1 MTQKKK
7 KKNIN
12 LGLLIRVTFFF
23 LLPLTVSAETIEK
36 KYASFKLLNKT
47 TNKVSTKDILVSS
60 KISWETLNIEV
71 LYCGSTP
78 PTEIPEDYVLIDVY
92 DTINNENTNILGIRL
107 ENRVKNSITTYH
119 LHLLDLNEIQI
130 EIPST
135 TFDYVIEMESIDFQK
150 ICRDMNNLAADTMEI
165 KSIGEQ
171 LIFTCTSEFAQQ
183 ETILRQSDDGLAYR
197 ESSDSIVQGLFR
209 LKKNGMVER
218 AFQLKKI
225 KNKKFTILKKANSQ
239 FSGL

>member
-1 MTQKKK
+1 MKI
-7 KKNIN
+7 IN

-92 DTINNENTNILGIRL
+92 DTINNENTNIYKGWMISSSPDVTPL
-107 ENRVKNSITTYH
+107 ENPIY
-119 LHLLDLNEIQI
+119 DLWLVDCSN
-130 EIPST
+130 
-135 TFDYVIEMESIDFQK
+135 DK
-150 ICRDMNNLAADTMEI
+150 
-165 KSIGEQ
+165 
-171 LIFTCTSEFAQQ
+171 TS
-183 ETILRQSDDGLAYR
+183 
-197 ESSDSIVQGLFR
+197 
-209 LKKNGMVER
+209 
-218 AFQLKKI
+218 
-225 KNKKFTILKKANSQ
+225 
-239 FSGL
+239 

>member
-78 PTEIPEDYVLIDVY
+78 PTEIPENYVLIDVY
-92 DTINNENTNILGIRL
+92 DTINNENTNIYKGWMISSSPDVTSLQNPI
-107 ENRVKNSITTYH
+107 Y
-119 LHLLDLNEIQI
+119 DLWLVDCIN
-130 EIPST
+130 
-135 TFDYVIEMESIDFQK
+135 DK
-150 ICRDMNNLAADTMEI
+150 
-165 KSIGEQ
+165 
-171 LIFTCTSEFAQQ
+171 TS
-183 ETILRQSDDGLAYR
+183 
-197 ESSDSIVQGLFR
+197 
-209 LKKNGMVER
+209 
-218 AFQLKKI
+218 
-225 KNKKFTILKKANSQ
+225 
-239 FSGL
+239 

>member
-92 DTINNENTNILGIRL
+92 DTIDNKNTNIYKGWMISSSPDVTPL
-107 ENRVKNSITTYH
+107 ENPIY
-119 LHLLDLNEIQI
+119 DLWLVDCSN
-130 EIPST
+130 
-135 TFDYVIEMESIDFQK
+135 DK
-150 ICRDMNNLAADTMEI
+150 
-165 KSIGEQ
+165 
-171 LIFTCTSEFAQQ
+171 TS
-183 ETILRQSDDGLAYR
+183 
-197 ESSDSIVQGLFR
+197 
-209 LKKNGMVER
+209 
-218 AFQLKKI
+218 
-225 KNKKFTILKKANSQ
+225 
-239 FSGL
+239 

>member
-12 LGLLIRVTFFF
+12 LGLLIRITFFF

-92 DTINNENTNILGIRL
+92 DTINNENTNIYKGWMISSSPDVTPL
-107 ENRVKNSITTYH
+107 ENPIY
-119 LHLLDLNEIQI
+119 DLWLVDCSN
-130 EIPST
+130 
-135 TFDYVIEMESIDFQK
+135 DK
-150 ICRDMNNLAADTMEI
+150 
-165 KSIGEQ
+165 
-171 LIFTCTSEFAQQ
+171 TS
-183 ETILRQSDDGLAYR
+183 
-197 ESSDSIVQGLFR
+197 
-209 LKKNGMVER
+209 
-218 AFQLKKI
+218 
-225 KNKKFTILKKANSQ
+225 
-239 FSGL
+239 

>member
-1 MTQKKK
+1 MTHKKK

-92 DTINNENTNILGIRL
+92 DTINNENINIYKGWMISSSPDVTPL
-107 ENRVKNSITTYH
+107 ENPIY
-119 LHLLDLNEIQI
+119 DLWLVDCSN
-130 EIPST
+130 
-135 TFDYVIEMESIDFQK
+135 DK
-150 ICRDMNNLAADTMEI
+150 
-165 KSIGEQ
+165 
-171 LIFTCTSEFAQQ
+171 TS
-183 ETILRQSDDGLAYR
+183 
-197 ESSDSIVQGLFR
+197 
-209 LKKNGMVER
+209 
-218 AFQLKKI
+218 
-225 KNKKFTILKKANSQ
+225 
-239 FSGL
+239 

>member
-12 LGLLIRVTFFF
+12 LGLLIRVIFFS

-92 DTINNENTNILGIRL
+92 DTINNEDTNIYKGWMISSSPDVTPL
-107 ENRVKNSITTYH
+107 ENPIY
-119 LHLLDLNEIQI
+119 DLWLVDCSN
-130 EIPST
+130 
-135 TFDYVIEMESIDFQK
+135 DK
-150 ICRDMNNLAADTMEI
+150 
-165 KSIGEQ
+165 
-171 LIFTCTSEFAQQ
+171 TS
-183 ETILRQSDDGLAYR
+183 
-197 ESSDSIVQGLFR
+197 
-209 LKKNGMVER
+209 
-218 AFQLKKI
+218 
-225 KNKKFTILKKANSQ
+225 
-239 FSGL
+239 

>member
-36 KYASFKLLNKT
+36 KYASFNLLNKT

-92 DTINNENTNILGIRL
+92 DTINNENTNIYKGWMISSSPDVTPL
-107 ENRVKNSITTYH
+107 ENPIY
-119 LHLLDLNEIQI
+119 DLWLVDCSN
-130 EIPST
+130 
-135 TFDYVIEMESIDFQK
+135 DK
-150 ICRDMNNLAADTMEI
+150 
-165 KSIGEQ
+165 
-171 LIFTCTSEFAQQ
+171 TS
-183 ETILRQSDDGLAYR
+183 
-197 ESSDSIVQGLFR
+197 
-209 LKKNGMVER
+209 
-218 AFQLKKI
+218 
-225 KNKKFTILKKANSQ
+225 
-239 FSGL
+239 

>member
-1 MTQKKK
+1 MIQKKK

-12 LGLLIRVTFFF
+12 LGLLIRVTFLF

-92 DTINNENTNILGIRL
+92 DTINNENTNIYKGWMISSSPDVTPL
-107 ENRVKNSITTYH
+107 ENPIY
-119 LHLLDLNEIQI
+119 DLWLVDCSN
-130 EIPST
+130 
-135 TFDYVIEMESIDFQK
+135 DK
-150 ICRDMNNLAADTMEI
+150 
-165 KSIGEQ
+165 
-171 LIFTCTSEFAQQ
+171 TS
-183 ETILRQSDDGLAYR
+183 
-197 ESSDSIVQGLFR
+197 
-209 LKKNGMVER
+209 
-218 AFQLKKI
+218 
-225 KNKKFTILKKANSQ
+225 
-239 FSGL
+239 

>member
-47 TNKVSTKDILVSS
+47 TNKVSTKDILVNS

-92 DTINNENTNILGIRL
+92 DTINNENINIYKGWMISSSPDVTPL
-107 ENRVKNSITTYH
+107 ENPIY
-119 LHLLDLNEIQI
+119 DLWLVDCSN
-130 EIPST
+130 
-135 TFDYVIEMESIDFQK
+135 DK
-150 ICRDMNNLAADTMEI
+150 
-165 KSIGEQ
+165 
-171 LIFTCTSEFAQQ
+171 TS
-183 ETILRQSDDGLAYR
+183 
-197 ESSDSIVQGLFR
+197 
-209 LKKNGMVER
+209 
-218 AFQLKKI
+218 
-225 KNKKFTILKKANSQ
+225 
-239 FSGL
+239 

>member
-12 LGLLIRVTFFF
+12 LGLLIRITFFI

-47 TNKVSTKDILVSS
+47 TNKVSTKDILVGS

-92 DTINNENTNILGIRL
+92 DTINNENTNIYKGWMISSSPDVTPL
-107 ENRVKNSITTYH
+107 ENPIY
-119 LHLLDLNEIQI
+119 DLWLVDCSN
-130 EIPST
+130 
-135 TFDYVIEMESIDFQK
+135 DK
-150 ICRDMNNLAADTMEI
+150 
-165 KSIGEQ
+165 
-171 LIFTCTSEFAQQ
+171 TS
-183 ETILRQSDDGLAYR
+183 
-197 ESSDSIVQGLFR
+197 
-209 LKKNGMVER
+209 
-218 AFQLKKI
+218 
-225 KNKKFTILKKANSQ
+225 
-239 FSGL
+239 

>member
-12 LGLLIRVTFFF
+12 LGLLIRVIFFF

-92 DTINNENTNILGIRL
+92 DTINNENTNIYKGWMISSSPDVTSL
-107 ENRVKNSITTYH
+107 ENPIY
-119 LHLLDLNEIQI
+119 DLWLVNC
-130 EIPST
+130 SNDK
-135 TFDYVIEMESIDFQK
+135 TF
-150 ICRDMNNLAADTMEI
+150 
-165 KSIGEQ
+165 
-171 LIFTCTSEFAQQ
+171 
-183 ETILRQSDDGLAYR
+183 
-197 ESSDSIVQGLFR
+197 
-209 LKKNGMVER
+209 
-218 AFQLKKI
+218 
-225 KNKKFTILKKANSQ
+225 
-239 FSGL
+239 

>member
-92 DTINNENTNILGIRL
+92 DNINNENTNIYKGWMISSSPDVTPL
-107 ENRVKNSITTYH
+107 ENPIY
-119 LHLLDLNEIQI
+119 DLWL
-130 EIPST
+130 
-135 TFDYVIEMESIDFQK
+135 IDCSNDK
-150 ICRDMNNLAADTMEI
+150 
-165 KSIGEQ
+165 
-171 LIFTCTSEFAQQ
+171 TS
-183 ETILRQSDDGLAYR
+183 
-197 ESSDSIVQGLFR
+197 
-209 LKKNGMVER
+209 
-218 AFQLKKI
+218 
-225 KNKKFTILKKANSQ
+225 
-239 FSGL
+239 

>member
-92 DTINNENTNILGIRL
+92 DTINNENINIYKGGMISSSPDVTPL
-107 ENRVKNSITTYH
+107 ENPIY
-119 LHLLDLNEIQI
+119 DLWLVDCSN
-130 EIPST
+130 
-135 TFDYVIEMESIDFQK
+135 DK
-150 ICRDMNNLAADTMEI
+150 
-165 KSIGEQ
+165 
-171 LIFTCTSEFAQQ
+171 TS
-183 ETILRQSDDGLAYR
+183 
-197 ESSDSIVQGLFR
+197 
-209 LKKNGMVER
+209 
-218 AFQLKKI
+218 
-225 KNKKFTILKKANSQ
+225 
-239 FSGL
+239 

>member
-23 LLPLTVSAETIEK
+23 LLPITVSAETIEK

-92 DTINNENTNILGIRL
+92 DTINNEDINIYKGWMISSSPDVTPL
-107 ENRVKNSITTYH
+107 ENPIY
-119 LHLLDLNEIQI
+119 DLWLVDCSN
-130 EIPST
+130 
-135 TFDYVIEMESIDFQK
+135 DK
-150 ICRDMNNLAADTMEI
+150 
-165 KSIGEQ
+165 
-171 LIFTCTSEFAQQ
+171 TS
-183 ETILRQSDDGLAYR
+183 
-197 ESSDSIVQGLFR
+197 
-209 LKKNGMVER
+209 
-218 AFQLKKI
+218 
-225 KNKKFTILKKANSQ
+225 
-239 FSGL
+239 

>member
-23 LLPLTVSAETIEK
+23 LLPLIVSAETIEK

-47 TNKVSTKDILVSS
+47 TNKVSTKEILVSS

-92 DTINNENTNILGIRL
+92 DTINNENTNIYKGWMISSSPDVTPL
-107 ENRVKNSITTYH
+107 ENPIY
-119 LHLLDLNEIQI
+119 DLWLVDCSN
-130 EIPST
+130 
-135 TFDYVIEMESIDFQK
+135 DK
-150 ICRDMNNLAADTMEI
+150 
-165 KSIGEQ
+165 
-171 LIFTCTSEFAQQ
+171 TS
-183 ETILRQSDDGLAYR
+183 
-197 ESSDSIVQGLFR
+197 
-209 LKKNGMVER
+209 
-218 AFQLKKI
+218 
-225 KNKKFTILKKANSQ
+225 
-239 FSGL
+239 

>member
-47 TNKVSTKDILVSS
+47 TNKVSTKYISVSS

-92 DTINNENTNILGIRL
+92 DTINNENTNIYKGWMISSSPDVTPL
-107 ENRVKNSITTYH
+107 ENPIY
-119 LHLLDLNEIQI
+119 DLWLVDCSN
-130 EIPST
+130 
-135 TFDYVIEMESIDFQK
+135 DK
-150 ICRDMNNLAADTMEI
+150 
-165 KSIGEQ
+165 
-171 LIFTCTSEFAQQ
+171 TS
-183 ETILRQSDDGLAYR
+183 
-197 ESSDSIVQGLFR
+197 
-209 LKKNGMVER
+209 
-218 AFQLKKI
+218 
-225 KNKKFTILKKANSQ
+225 
-239 FSGL
+239 

>member
-12 LGLLIRVTFFF
+12 LGLLIRATFFF

-92 DTINNENTNILGIRL
+92 DTINNENTNIYKGWMISSSPDVTPL
-107 ENRVKNSITTYH
+107 ENPIY
-119 LHLLDLNEIQI
+119 DLWLVDCSN
-130 EIPST
+130 
-135 TFDYVIEMESIDFQK
+135 DK
-150 ICRDMNNLAADTMEI
+150 
-165 KSIGEQ
+165 
-171 LIFTCTSEFAQQ
+171 TS
-183 ETILRQSDDGLAYR
+183 
-197 ESSDSIVQGLFR
+197 
-209 LKKNGMVER
+209 
-218 AFQLKKI
+218 
-225 KNKKFTILKKANSQ
+225 
-239 FSGL
+239 

>member
-1 MTQKKK
+1 MTLKKK

-92 DTINNENTNILGIRL
+92 DTINNENTNIYRGWMISSSPDVTPL
-107 ENRVKNSITTYH
+107 ENPIY
-119 LHLLDLNEIQI
+119 DLWLVDCSN
-130 EIPST
+130 
-135 TFDYVIEMESIDFQK
+135 DK
-150 ICRDMNNLAADTMEI
+150 
-165 KSIGEQ
+165 
-171 LIFTCTSEFAQQ
+171 TS
-183 ETILRQSDDGLAYR
+183 
-197 ESSDSIVQGLFR
+197 
-209 LKKNGMVER
+209 
-218 AFQLKKI
+218 
-225 KNKKFTILKKANSQ
+225 
-239 FSGL
+239 

>member
-23 LLPLTVSAETIEK
+23 LLPITVSAETIEK

-60 KISWETLNIEV
+60 KILWETLNIEV

-92 DTINNENTNILGIRL
+92 DTINNENINIYKGWMISSSPDVTPL
-107 ENRVKNSITTYH
+107 ENPIY
-119 LHLLDLNEIQI
+119 DLWLVDCSN
-130 EIPST
+130 
-135 TFDYVIEMESIDFQK
+135 DK
-150 ICRDMNNLAADTMEI
+150 
-165 KSIGEQ
+165 
-171 LIFTCTSEFAQQ
+171 TS
-183 ETILRQSDDGLAYR
+183 
-197 ESSDSIVQGLFR
+197 
-209 LKKNGMVER
+209 
-218 AFQLKKI
+218 
-225 KNKKFTILKKANSQ
+225 
-239 FSGL
+239 

>member
-78 PTEIPEDYVLIDVY
+78 PSEIPEDYVLIDVY
-92 DTINNENTNILGIRL
+92 DTINNENINIYKGWMISSSPDVTPL
-107 ENRVKNSITTYH
+107 ENPIY
-119 LHLLDLNEIQI
+119 DLWLVDCSN
-130 EIPST
+130 
-135 TFDYVIEMESIDFQK
+135 DK
-150 ICRDMNNLAADTMEI
+150 
-165 KSIGEQ
+165 
-171 LIFTCTSEFAQQ
+171 TS
-183 ETILRQSDDGLAYR
+183 
-197 ESSDSIVQGLFR
+197 
-209 LKKNGMVER
+209 
-218 AFQLKKI
+218 
-225 KNKKFTILKKANSQ
+225 
-239 FSGL
+239 

>member
-92 DTINNENTNILGIRL
+92 DTINNENINIYKGWMISSSPDVTPL
-107 ENRVKNSITTYH
+107 ENPIY
-119 LHLLDLNEIQI
+119 DLWLVNC
-130 EIPST
+130 SN
-135 TFDYVIEMESIDFQK
+135 DK
-150 ICRDMNNLAADTMEI
+150 
-165 KSIGEQ
+165 
-171 LIFTCTSEFAQQ
+171 TS
-183 ETILRQSDDGLAYR
+183 
-197 ESSDSIVQGLFR
+197 
-209 LKKNGMVER
+209 
-218 AFQLKKI
+218 
-225 KNKKFTILKKANSQ
+225 
-239 FSGL
+239 